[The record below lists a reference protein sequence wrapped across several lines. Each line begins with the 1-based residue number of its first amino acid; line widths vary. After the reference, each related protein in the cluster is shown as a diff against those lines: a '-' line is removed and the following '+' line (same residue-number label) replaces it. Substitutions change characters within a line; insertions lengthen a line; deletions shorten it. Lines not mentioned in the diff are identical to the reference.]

1 MCDLISA
8 VQWEDVGSR
17 ELGRSKGHSL
27 SHELLKSSEDEHEVP
42 SLSQQQWAESATV
55 TTEGLYSVKHIK
67 NSSFVSPLD
76 PRGGYDDSVVFSGAA
91 ASLHVLIRR
100 GVPFYTHEQDRPVHL
115 TPSLLLE
122 LLVHA
127 GSVLFLFS
135 LLMLFFLPFRK
146 DSSGHSGSAS
156 NQMRTP
162 GCWPS
167 GFRTVARGNVIGWE
181 QNKLLGPLRPASV
194 WLVGPIPRRCS
205 SLATSVSKLTGWG
218 WM

>member
-76 PRGGYDDSVVFSGAA
+76 PRGGYDGSVVFSGAA

-100 GVPFYTHEQDRPVHL
+100 GCPFLHPRAGQACASHPKSASGAACARWVCALP
-115 TPSLLLE
+115 LLSSD
-122 LLVHA
+122 A
-127 GSVLFLFS
+127 LFS
-135 LLMLFFLPFRK
+135 PF
-146 DSSGHSGSAS
+146 
-156 NQMRTP
+156 
-162 GCWPS
+162 
-167 GFRTVARGNVIGWE
+167 
-181 QNKLLGPLRPASV
+181 
-194 WLVGPIPRRCS
+194 
-205 SLATSVSKLTGWG
+205 
-218 WM
+218 